1 MSLEL
6 MKMAASMPLGFLDS
20 LPGWV
25 EETARWLVAWLSQPQ
40 VLDVITAWAITF
52 TVVFSLVGLMG
63 FGLRGVG
70 LGSLAA
76 AFQSYMYG
84 GFTPA
89 GGVFATLTS
98 MAMLGRLMPAATLAA
113 AVAATVVAVLVW
125 AGGSGMDGDGGGGG
139 GGSLSG

>member
-20 LPGWV
+20 LPSWV
-25 EETARWLVAWLSQPQ
+25 EEQARWLAAWLSQPQ
-40 VLDVITAWAITF
+40 VLNVITAWAITF
-52 TVVFSLVGLMG
+52 TVVFSLVGFMG
-63 FGLRGVG
+63 FGLQGVG

-113 AVAATVVAVLVW
+113 VVAATVVAVLVW
-125 AGGSGMDGDGGGGG
+125 AGGGGGGEE
-139 GGSLSG
+139 GSG